1 MAEGP
6 KKIVLAYSGGLDTS
20 IILKWLQEVY
30 QCEVVAYIADVGQGE
45 ETEPARQK
53 AIDTGA
59 SHVVVKDL
67 REEFVRDFVF
77 PAMRAN
83 AIYEG
88 IYLLG
93 TSVAR
98 PIIAKGQIEVLRET
112 GADAVAHGA
121 TGKGNDQVRFELTCM
136 AMEPGVKII
145 APWRDPKWTLNT
157 REKMMDFAAQ
167 HNIPVPVTKKKPYSM
182 DRNLLHI
189 SYEGG
194 VLEDPWS
201 EPDNEMFQLTV
212 SPEDAPD
219 QAEYVEIDFE
229 QGTPVAV
236 NGEKLAP
243 HLLLEKL
250 NTIGG
255 RNAIGRV
262 DLVENRF
269 VGMKSRGVYET
280 PGGTLLYS
288 AHRAV
293 ESLTM
298 DREVM
303 LQRDQLSPKIAQ
315 LIYNGFWYSPE
326 MEALMTFVNK
336 SQENVT
342 GTARLKLYKGNIIL
356 AGRKAKCSLY
366 DSKISTFEED
376 EGAYDQTDAT
386 GFIRLNAL
394 RLRVRNK
401 AGLFQQP

>member
-1 MAEGP
+1 MNP

-20 IILKWLQEVY
+20 IILKWLQEEY
-30 QCEVVAYIADVGQGE
+30 DAEVVAYIADVGQGE
-45 ETEPARQK
+45 ETQP
-53 AIDTGA
+53 AIDKAKATGA
-59 SHVVVKDL
+59 SQVIVKDL
-67 REEFVRDFVF
+67 REEFTRDFVF
-77 PAMRAN
+77 AAMRAN

-88 IYLLG
+88 TYLLG

-112 GADAVAHGA
+112 GADTVSHGA
-121 TGKGNDQVRFELTCM
+121 TGKGNDQVRFELTCL

-157 REKMMDFAAQ
+157 REKMMDFAEK
-167 HNIPVPVTKKKPYSM
+167 HGIPVPVTKKKPYSM

-194 VLEDPWS
+194 VLEDPWNA
-201 EPDNEMFQLTV
+201 PDDDMFQLTV
-212 SPEDAPD
+212 SPEKAPD
-219 QAEYVEIDFE
+219 TPEYVEVDFE
-229 QGTPVAV
+229 EGTPVSV
-236 NGEKLAP
+236 NGKKLAP
-243 HLLLEKL
+243 HDLLAEL
-250 NTIGG
+250 NTLGG
-255 RNAIGRV
+255 KHGVGRV

-280 PGGTLLYS
+280 PGGTILYA

-303 LQRDQLSPKIAQ
+303 LERDRLSPKIAQ
-315 LIYNGFWYSPE
+315 LIYNGFWYAPE
-326 MEALMTFVNK
+326 MELLKAFVDK
-336 SQENVT
+336 SQETVT
-342 GTARLKLYKGNIIL
+342 GTARIKLYKGSATV
-356 AGRKAKCSLY
+356 AGRKAERTLY
-366 DSKISTFEED
+366 DPRISTFDED

-401 AGLFQQP
+401 AGFFQQP